1 MSHSGWYPYGA
12 YPYGQPDPNQAVNN
26 RPAYGQPSPGQTAD
40 GQFAYG
46 QPDYGQPAYEQSGL
60 SRTTYGRSTHVS
72 LPELLNDPSSPLIDI
87 EAEGNSKRVEE
98 PKFTGRIDVRAS
110 KDKLHN
116 SLRCVNF

>member
-40 GQFAYG
+40 GQFA
-46 QPDYGQPAYEQSGL
+46 YGQPAYEQSGL